1 MSSVSSF
8 EPDNS
13 DDSDFSIESNRGR
26 QQRRSTSRLESLD
39 LRFPHSEERNL
50 SQDHA
55 SYETE
60 PEGGTE
66 DEPKSSQ
73 NRWEQRDALLADLKQ
88 NSLAQ
93 YVTLLKQTEND
104 IPATKLIEDDN
115 TYTITQNGS
124 VVWTSAEKTLL
135 FRLLDKK
142 GKAGIQQI
150 ASMLGSKSELEVVD
164 FLELIHRGLERLKE
178 KRAPDTIVL
187 GDVPAAV
194 EVSKECCAELDKY
207 ARALVMRE
215 DLDLELAHRATYDAN
230 ALIAHDQAWKL
241 VAEEVNPPL
250 RGRIDLAANVLHVPG
265 WVNLS
270 TMFFMNFGGSRSEDC
285 WSNIVQSKSESP
297 SLHGEALMD
306 FYALTMSITRRLVQ
320 SAIFFAMT
328 RLHGLRAMGRERGK
342 FVRTRDVR
350 AALDVL
356 NMKHGRAG
364 FFVDVARRN
373 CLAITDKVD
382 GEEQPRVISYD
393 EAHEILQTEENSES
407 ESESDQD
414 GISSELERDDDQSES
429 DSVLSE
435 FTSDSSSLPRTE
447 SYEIPLDPEEE
458 DANLLDLEISRREE
472 TKLWRLL
479 EQPVPSRLRVQLIPE
494 NKNEKDVSVH
504 RPPRECTTPEDY
516 NPTDRDWRDRTLYY
530 SDWEVYADGTQELE
544 DDLNENRRKRCWT
557 MYEEKTSEEV
567 ESPRKKTAPDVITI
581 DDSAKKDAGVGTVV
595 DESLD
600 EMSEDRMDVDERSH
614 IPSVVKPRYGS
625 AEYPS

>member
-93 YVTLLKQTEND
+93 YVTLLKQTESD

-135 FRLLDKK
+135 FRLLDKN

-164 FLELIHRGLERLKE
+164 YLELIHRGLERLKE
-178 KRAPDTIVL
+178 KRSPDTIVL

-393 EAHEILQTEENSES
+393 KAHEILQTEENSES

-414 GISSELERDDDQSES
+414 DISSELERDDGQSES

-494 NKNEKDVSVH
+494 NKNEKDILVH
-504 RPPRECTTPEDY
+504 RPPRECTSPEDY
-516 NPTDRDWRDRTLYY
+516 NPTDRDWRDRTLYC

-581 DDSAKKDAGVGTVV
+581 DDSAKEDAGVGTVV

-625 AEYPS
+625 AE